1 MFIKR
6 IRNVLAN
13 LLQVE
18 EAAPVHVTRPALPQ
32 ALEAK
37 PEGQKRKRRKPNSGK
52 RSRRERGNPNDNPRA
67 HQFADRVRQGLD
79 R

>member
-1 MFIKR
+1 MFKR
-6 IRNVLAN
+6 IRNALAQ
-13 LLQVE
+13 LLQTE
-18 EAAPVHVTRPALPQ
+18 EAAPVQVTPPAPPQ

-37 PEGQKRKRRKPNSGK
+37 PEGKKRRRRKPNSGN
-52 RSRRERGNPNDNPRA
+52 RGRYQRDSHPRA

>member
-6 IRNVLAN
+6 IRNALAQ

-18 EAAPVHVTRPALPQ
+18 EPAPVQVTPPAPSPS
-32 ALEAK
+32 LEA
-37 PEGQKRKRRKPNSGK
+37 KRKRRKPNSGN
-52 RSRRERGNPNDNPRA
+52 RSRRERGNPNDYPRA